1 MASLASLPML
11 SAPSRIPAHDSKVAS
26 RPRQAPTA
34 AVGDDVDQRLLPEH
48 DPHRDIG
55 VGPSSQPGDDER
67 ALRLRTREGLVAKRG
82 ITGVAAV
89 AAMLNVICSGLAYS
103 VGGISW
109 LEHAVVIVPTMYF
122 MCICIHDG
130 CHFMLTP
137 YRWLTDLL
145 GFCLSLFLAIP
156 FPLLR
161 ASHLTHHKHF
171 GTELEPE
178 SVVYGATLWQLPFRL
193 LRVPAYYFRAW
204 TQLSTAQKLISVFHL
219 GCVVS
224 IYAVVGE
231 PMLLGLVVPALLTI
245 AWFGATTVYVPH
257 APGARPLMRFLTG
270 HSGYHDEHHRNV
282 AVPYN
287 QYWELRRRDIA
298 AGLSTENYPGEA
310 AMLTVLNAPIS
321 QVPAILSGLS
331 RRAFSA

>member
-1 MASLASLPML
+1 ML

-89 AAMLNVICSGLAYS
+89 AAMLNVVCSGLAYS

-137 YRWLTDLL
+137 YRWLTDVL

-171 GTELEPE
+171 GTDLDPE
-178 SVVYGATLWQLPFRL
+178 SVAGLPPPLSFGVGPRSCIGGRASFVTAH
-193 LRVPAYYFRAW
+193 RV
-204 TQLSTAQKLISVFHL
+204 LS
-219 GCVVS
+219 
-224 IYAVVGE
+224 
-231 PMLLGLVVPALLTI
+231 ALLARYDVALTP
-245 AWFGATTVYVPH
+245 AEAKE
-257 APGARPLMRFLTG
+257 RPLIFGLKR
-270 HSGYHDEHHRNV
+270 
-282 AVPYN
+282 
-287 QYWELRRRDIA
+287 
-298 AGLSTENYPGEA
+298 AGGFMARLK
-310 AMLTVLNAPIS
+310 
-321 QVPAILSGLS
+321 Q
-331 RRAFSA
+331 RA